1 MSNRE
6 NTNTPLLVAGILVL
20 AFGAWAFLGALD
32 WWGVNYVR
40 QALDLLGRIGWPL
53 IIVAAGVL
61 LIVSASKPGGL
72 SARTSGKT
80 FRRSRSK
87 RVISGVFGGL
97 SDYLDV
103 DVALLRV
110 IGVVLLLTNAA
121 PIGIAYLIATI
132 AVPEEPVSTSGGP
145 QPAPPIPPIPPQ
157 A

>member
-1 MSNRE
+1 MSNQE
-6 NTNTPLLVAGILVL
+6 STNTPLLVAGILVL
-20 AFGAWAFLGALD
+20 AFGGWALLGAFNWSGMD
-32 WWGVNYVR
+32 YVR
-40 QALDLLGRIGWPL
+40 QILDVLGRIGWPL
-53 IIVAAGVL
+53 IIVGAGVL

-132 AVPEEPVSTSGGP
+132 AVPEEPLGASSGP
-145 QPAPPIPPIPPQ
+145 QPAPPIPPTPPQ
-157 A
+157 G